1 MPRAWAR
8 KLVSRL
14 SKKNVAEDLVYYV
27 PASLS
32 LKKSSLVH
40 ALSKRVNGIQS
51 NLSSQNVD
59 SQKRELGHRFISFC
73 GVLESYMLLHEHKQA
88 KALMNI
94 YNNID
99 PDKFHQNPDEKTDL
113 GFLRMMEKSFLSY
126 FSYCLTQAGYH
137 EVPRK
142 ALKEILDAHVKY
154 GDIQVSS
161 KCNMINTVILYQCFV
176 VVLDS
181 RIFQFCPIFS
191 IDPPMFSQGNAQSY
205 KSRAVLLFTSLKS
218 MQTITST

>member
-8 KLVSRL
+8 KWVTRF
-14 SKKNVAEDLVYYV
+14 SKKNAADNLVYYV

-40 ALSKRVNGIQS
+40 ALSKRINNTINPMHGE
-51 NLSSQNVD
+51 SSQQDNI
-59 SQKRELGHRFISFC
+59 ELKHRFITFS

-99 PDKFHQNPDEKTDL
+99 PDKFHQNQDEKTDPE
-113 GFLRMMEKSFLSY
+113 FLKMMEKSFLSY
-126 FSYCLTQAGYH
+126 FSYCLSQAGYY
-137 EVPRK
+137 EVPKK

-154 GDIQVSS
+154 GDIQVRIS
-161 KCNMINTVILYQCFV
+161 IL
-176 VVLDS
+176 
-181 RIFQFCPIFS
+181 
-191 IDPPMFSQGNAQSY
+191 SY
-205 KSRAVLLFTSLKS
+205 RFYF
-218 MQTITST
+218 